1 MNKKLMT
8 GVGIAG
14 GAAASA
20 YICSRVRKSKAEN
33 TDGTGRTVLITGASG
48 GIGREMASVFAKH
61 HFDLVLAARNLQ
73 KLEELKKELE
83 ESCGVRVYLLSKDL
97 SDENA
102 AQEIYDEVGKEGITV
117 DQLVNNAGAGKQD
130 RVVDADPEAMRNLIH
145 LNVTNLTVLC
155 RLFGKDMVGRH
166 RGRILNVSSMGAFIP
181 DPFFNVYGPTKAYE
195 LFLSEA
201 MYGELQGTGVTVSAL
216 CPGPTKTGWAANAGK
231 ADAKIAKDPGEVAE
245 AGFIGMQEGK
255 LVIIPDAD
263 YRAFRHMMHFLPAP
277 LQSKIIA
284 AWQKSLF

>member
-48 GIGREMASVFAKH
+48 GIGREMAFVFAKH
-61 HFDLVLAARNLQ
+61 HFDLVLVARNLQ

-145 LNVTNLTVLC
+145 LNVTNLTGPVPLV
-155 RLFGKDMVGRH
+155 RKGYGRKTP
-166 RGRILNVSSMGAFIP
+166 GQDPECILHGSF
-181 DPFFNVYGPTKAYE
+181 Y
-195 LFLSEA
+195 
-201 MYGELQGTGVTVSAL
+201 
-216 CPGPTKTGWAANAGK
+216 PGS
-231 ADAKIAKDPGEVAE
+231 V
-245 AGFIGMQEGK
+245 F
-255 LVIIPDAD
+255 
-263 YRAFRHMMHFLPAP
+263 
-277 LQSKIIA
+277 
-284 AWQKSLF
+284 